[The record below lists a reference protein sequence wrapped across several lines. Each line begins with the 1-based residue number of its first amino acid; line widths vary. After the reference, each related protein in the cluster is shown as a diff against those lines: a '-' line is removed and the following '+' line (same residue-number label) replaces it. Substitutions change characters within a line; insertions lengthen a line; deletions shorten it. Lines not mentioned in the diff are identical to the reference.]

1 MAFFYIMLE
10 NYSLKRILLIMNGI
24 VFYEFAIFTIRI
36 RILPFIFE
44 RELALL
50 VALQGASSWKGVE
63 DAVSRR
69 FRGKSSVS
77 TFKSSALTYEM
88 M

>member
-50 VALQGASSWKGVE
+50 VALQGASSWKG
-63 DAVSRR
+63 
-69 FRGKSSVS
+69 GSSGDS
-77 TFKSSALTYEM
+77 
-88 M
+88 